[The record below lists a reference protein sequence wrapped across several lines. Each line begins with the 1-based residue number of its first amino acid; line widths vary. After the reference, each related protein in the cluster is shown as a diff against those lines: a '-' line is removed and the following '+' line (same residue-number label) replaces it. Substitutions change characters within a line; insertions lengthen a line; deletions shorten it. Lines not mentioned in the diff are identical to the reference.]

1 VKVVTL
7 FFFITI
13 IQVLLY
19 VIIFTHANYNN
30 MLEIKHVS
38 RMWNTF
44 CSYSVLTEYCT
55 PISNVISSNKFVVLG

>member
-7 FFFITI
+7 LFFVTI

-19 VIIFTHANYNN
+19 VIIFTHTNYNDR
-30 MLEIKHVS
+30 LEIKHVS
-38 RMWNTF
+38 MIWNTF
-44 CSYSVLTEYCT
+44 CSYSVVTEYRI

>member
-13 IQVLLY
+13 ILLY
-19 VIIFTHANYNN
+19 FIIFTHANYND
-30 MLEIKHVS
+30 MFEIKHVS
-38 RMWNTF
+38 RIWNTF
-44 CSYSVLTEYCT
+44 CSYSVVTEYRI